1 MLDKGDKQTGVL
13 FVCLGNICRSP
24 MAEGAFRDAAA
35 KAGLDC
41 VTDSVGTASYHIGE
55 APDDRAIATA
65 AAHGVDISGL
75 RGRQLEPDDFYRFNH
90 IFALDTA
97 NQFAIKAQAPIDG
110 IAKVSLLMDL
120 VKGRE
125 GTAVKDPYYGDIKG
139 FETVWKEVTFAS
151 DALVKM
157 IARKIP
163 AAND

>member
-1 MLDKGDKQTGVL
+1 MLGNDDKRTGVL

-24 MAEGAFRDAAA
+24 MAEGAFRSAAA
-35 KAGLDC
+35 RAGLDC
-41 VTDSVGTASYHIGE
+41 VTDSVGTAAYHLGE

-65 AAHGVDISGL
+65 AAHDVDISGL
-75 RGRQLEPDDFYRFNH
+75 RGRQLEAEDFRRFNH

-97 NQFAIKAQAPIDG
+97 NLFAIKAKAPLDG
-110 IAKVSLLMDL
+110 IAKVALLMDL

-125 GTAVKDPYYGDIKG
+125 GTAVKDPYYGDMKG
-139 FETVWKEVTFAS
+139 FETAWKDVSVAA